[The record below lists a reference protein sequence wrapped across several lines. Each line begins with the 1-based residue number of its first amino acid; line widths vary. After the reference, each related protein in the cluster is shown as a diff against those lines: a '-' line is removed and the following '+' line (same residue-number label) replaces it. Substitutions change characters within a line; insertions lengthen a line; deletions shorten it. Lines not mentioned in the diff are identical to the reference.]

1 MATVIHKRPFTFS
14 IKEGAS
20 LSIHKDSDL
29 LSDQENY
36 SFNYYYGNYRD
47 NHHGTDDTPA
57 VHFDSNSNNLHSS
70 ASAVFSGQNSLS
82 KNIGGLSGK
91 RKVSFSTWYKSFN
104 TEEELLATD
113 TENDSGI
120 FQLYSNNTDDRPQI
134 SIYDGNQFFSL
145 SGSKTINDG
154 EWHHLAA
161 TINTESKSSQ
171 LKLYIDGEIDSSGT
185 AENLLDYTQISGNGH
200 FNATRRSQVLRLT
213 TNTGDALS
221 SRFLSKISIPGGS
234 HTSNL
239 YFANPITNGI
249 DKWRLR
255 YERGSG
261 GNHSETKFRLILQH
275 KISKTIQTS
284 EIQKFAGGSP
294 DPQYRASTGNGYGH
308 IPYPNAIPESGITY
322 KNTSLGH
329 QVFPGTLSGP
339 RHNRSQYPLQTAHNR
354 TPESGFKEEPAHVG
368 GLNSN
373 NGFWSPPRL
382 YGNDWEN
389 PQYTDYNII
398 GIQLNETNRAKTA
411 YLYELGFYLN
421 GKELNIWSLEP
432 FATQEL
438 IPNKGYSDFTLG
450 STAGEN
456 QSKYLSGQLD
466 HFGFFNKDL
475 NAAEVKHLYLS
486 GIYDSDYAND
496 LKTSGWYEF
505 SNPSNIGFD
514 SHSIKS
520 TENVVRLYHFNNDL
534 ENDSAYSATL
544 TKAGD
549 PIFESGD
556 NSKFGT
562 SSIYL
567 SGQNQRLFDMG
578 GHELTL
584 NEDFT
589 IEFFIKFK
597 SKPENLESHN
607 IIQTKNYAGVS
618 VNYNFSVTQDKFILD
633 IKEGNNDFKTFESV
647 STSINNDIW
656 YHIVIGRNG
665 NDIIMLKNGAV
676 ICKESMPFYLPLDDA
691 EHGLS
696 IGGGID
702 ANIEDFR
709 IIKDRF
715 IYDISNL
722 IIPPTKQ
729 LSNSIQKR
737 NTLLSNLA
745 TPTTDSI
752 KERRTDALFINRT
765 QYLDATNGHDAFCFE
780 DENFSFCTWVK
791 PTTIEDATV
800 LGVWN
805 ESGIKSYCL
814 MTFGADKTFRLLV
827 SADGTSYNNVTS
839 LSSASEILFE
849 DKWYFICGIHD
860 SSSDEIKLYVYDE
873 KDLISLTSKS
883 WDQGVK
889 KDQYNHNFQ
898 LNGAKNGMSCATD
911 LHINQLSFFNKPLEV
926 LEVSEIW
933 SEGRGKEYKNLQ
945 NPSWKPNIISWFDFA
960 QGSTHDSKNS
970 NHLTSSSSLTL
981 SSGRRSTS
989 FENAQ
994 DGAKVLF
1001 ISSSVG
1007 QESLFSPEGR
1017 EAEYKVSSINSYPA
1031 LSLTEK
1037 NNSGDFL
1044 NSTYSLP
1051 EHFTVFAALSGK
1063 NENEYAPIINNM
1075 TSENQ
1080 GFCIYNSGDSF
1091 KIQVN
1096 DQSTEISCPANY
1108 HTIAATY
1115 FNGTG
1120 KLFVNGKD
1128 FVFVESQLEVNP
1140 KPLSVGNL
1148 AYLPNDETNNY
1159 FNGLI
1164 SEVIIFEHSEPL
1176 NEGTKNYLAQKYR
1189 LNKLKIS

>member
-1 MATVIHKRPFTFS
+1 MATSIHKRPFTFS

-20 LSIHKDSDL
+20 LSIHKDGDGV
-29 LSDQENY
+29 SDQESY

-57 VHFDSNSNNLHSS
+57 VHFDLNSNNLHSS

-91 RKVSFSTWYKSFN
+91 RKVSFSAWYKSFN

-113 TENDSGI
+113 IENGSGT

-134 SIYDGNQFFSL
+134 SIYDGNQFLSL

-154 EWHHLAA
+154 EWHHLTA
-161 TINTESKSSQ
+161 TLNAESESSQ
-171 LKLYIDGEIDSSGT
+171 LKLYIDGEIDNSGT
-185 AENLLDYTQISGNGH
+185 TESFLQIESK
-200 FNATRRSQVLRLT
+200 
-213 TNTGDALS
+213 GD
-221 SRFLSKISIPGGS
+221 PG
-234 HTSNL
+234 
-239 YFANPITNGI
+239 
-249 DKWRLR
+249 
-255 YERGSG
+255 
-261 GNHSETKFRLILQH
+261 
-275 KISKTIQTS
+275 
-284 EIQKFAGGSP
+284 
-294 DPQYRASTGNGYGH
+294 
-308 IPYPNAIPESGITY
+308 
-322 KNTSLGH
+322 
-329 QVFPGTLSGP
+329 
-339 RHNRSQYPLQTAHNR
+339 
-354 TPESGFKEEPAHVG
+354 
-368 GLNSN
+368 
-373 NGFWSPPRL
+373 
-382 YGNDWEN
+382 
-389 PQYTDYNII
+389 
-398 GIQLNETNRAKTA
+398 
-411 YLYELGFYLN
+411 
-421 GKELNIWSLEP
+421 
-432 FATQEL
+432 
-438 IPNKGYSDFTLG
+438 DFTLG

-456 QSKYLSGQLD
+456 QSKYLSGKLD
-466 HFGFFNKDL
+466 HFSFFNKSL
-475 NAAEVKHLYLS
+475 NAGEVKHLYLS
-486 GIYDSDYAND
+486 GAYDSDYADN

-505 SNPSNIGFD
+505 SNPSDIGFD
-514 SHSIKS
+514 SHSVKS

-534 ENDSAYSATL
+534 ENDSTYNATL
-544 TKAGD
+544 TKVGS

-567 SGQNQRLFDMG
+567 SGINQRLFDAG

-584 NEDFT
+584 NQDFT

-647 STSINNDIW
+647 STSINNNIW
-656 YHIVIGRNG
+656 YHIVIARSDN
-665 NDIIMLKNGAV
+665 NIIMLKNGSV

-715 IYDISNL
+715 IYDTSNL
-722 IIPPTKQ
+722 ITPPTEQ
-729 LSNSIQKR
+729 LSNSIEKR

-765 QYLDATNGHDAFCFE
+765 QYLDATNNHDAFCFE
-780 DENFSFCTWVK
+780 DENFSFCTWIK
-791 PTTIEDATV
+791 PTTIEDATI
-800 LGVWN
+800 LGTWN

-814 MTFGADKTFRLLV
+814 MTFGLDKTFRLLV

-898 LNGAKNGMSCATD
+898 LNGVKNGMSCATD
-911 LHINQLSFFNKPLEV
+911 LYIDQLSFFNKSLEV

-933 SEGRGKEYKNLQ
+933 GEGRGKEYKNLQ
-945 NPSWKPNIISWFDFA
+945 NPAWKPNIISWFDFT
-960 QGSTHDSKNS
+960 QGSTHDNKNS

-981 SSGRRSTS
+981 SNGRRSTS
-989 FENAQ
+989 FENVQ

-1001 ISSSVG
+1001 ISSSAG
-1007 QESLFSPEGR
+1007 GESLFSPEGR

-1031 LSLTEK
+1031 LSLTEE
-1037 NNSGDFL
+1037 NGSGDFL
-1044 NSTYSLP
+1044 NSTYNLP
-1051 EHFTVFAALSGK
+1051 ESFTVFAALSGK
-1063 NENEYAPIINNM
+1063 NENKYAPIVNNM
-1075 TSENQ
+1075 IAENQ

-1096 DQSTEISCPANY
+1096 DQSAEISCPASY

-1120 KLFVNGKD
+1120 KLFINGED
-1128 FVFVESQLEVNP
+1128 FVFVESELEVNT

-1164 SEVIIFEHSEPL
+1164 SEIIMFEHSEPL

-1189 LNKLKIS
+1189 VNKLKIS